1 MAIPLRETVSSLLTA
16 ESIDGEGDEA
26 HVVDQ
31 VLPLVYNELRVMA
44 HAILNR
50 ERTEHTIDTTALVH
64 EAYLKLVDE
73 TRVVTRGRAYFFA
86 AAARAMRQV
95 LIDYARRRG
104 RRKRGGGW
112 AVISLDSRA
121 LAVDAFADGLVDLDE
136 ALSRLAALYP
146 RAARVVECRFFG
158 GLSVDE
164 AAGALG
170 ISSRSVKRDWALAR
184 AWLYRDLGG
193 EGQPPPEAA

>member
-1 MAIPLRETVSSLLTA
+1 MTALPRDAVTTLLSPDERA
-16 ESIDGEGDEA
+16 ADGEI
-26 HVVDQ
+26 VNRLV
-31 VLPLVYNELRVMA
+31 PLVYGELRRMA
-44 HAILNR
+44 HAILDR
-50 ERTEHTIDTTALVH
+50 ERAEHTLDTTALVH

-73 TRVVTRGRAYFFA
+73 SKVVTHGRAYFFA

-121 LAVDAFADGLVDLDE
+121 LAVDTFADGLMDLDE
-136 ALSRLAALYP
+136 ALTRFAQQYP
-146 RAARVVECRFFG
+146 RPARVVECRFFG
-158 GLSVDE
+158 GLSVEETAD
-164 AAGALG
+164 ALQ
-170 ISSRSVKRDWALAR
+170 ISPRSVKRDWALAR

-193 EGQPPPEAA
+193 EGPPPPEPAA